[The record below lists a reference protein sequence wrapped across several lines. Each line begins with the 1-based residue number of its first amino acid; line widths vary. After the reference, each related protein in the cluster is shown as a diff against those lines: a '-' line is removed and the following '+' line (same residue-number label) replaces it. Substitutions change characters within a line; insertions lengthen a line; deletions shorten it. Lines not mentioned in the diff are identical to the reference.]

1 MHGQMNCWHALPY
14 GNAVEIK
21 RLSSIPGM
29 LTHLI
34 LCQIKHSKGRQALD
48 WATEQDDSS
57 VFQLVFSQVQLL
69 QPGLAS
75 KGGCQLL
82 GAI

>member
-1 MHGQMNCWHALPY
+1 
-14 GNAVEIK
+14 
-21 RLSSIPGM
+21 M

-34 LCQIKHSKGRQALD
+34 LCQIKHSQGRQALN

-69 QPGLAS
+69 QLGLAS
-75 KGGCQLL
+75 KGC
-82 GAI
+82 